1 MPLKGV
7 PKNISP
13 ELMHTLMSMGH
24 GDEIVIADANFP
36 STSCARRLIRSD
48 GQDGVSL
55 LKSIMKFLPI
65 DRYVDD
71 HCVVMALEPQD
82 SNMGLPPIW
91 KEYEQI
97 VQNAE
102 GSWVKLTSIERQK
115 FYERAKQA
123 FAVVASSESALYA
136 NLILKKGVVPPQEQI

>member
-1 MPLKGV
+1 M
-7 PKNISP
+7 
-13 ELMHTLMSMGH
+13 
-24 GDEIVIADANFP
+24 
-36 STSCARRLIRSD
+36 
-48 GQDGVSL
+48 
-55 LKSIMKFLPI
+55 
-65 DRYVDD
+65 
-71 HCVVMALEPQD
+71 EPQD

-136 NLILKKGVVPPQEQI
+136 NLILKKGFF